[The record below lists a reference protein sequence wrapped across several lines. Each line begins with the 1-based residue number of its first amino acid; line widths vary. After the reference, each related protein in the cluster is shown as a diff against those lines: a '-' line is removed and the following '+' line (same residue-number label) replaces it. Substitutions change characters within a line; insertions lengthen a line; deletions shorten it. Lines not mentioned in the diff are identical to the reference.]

1 MQSGQTF
8 RKILKFDLIVRFR
21 IWISKLRSFRSREG
35 LFDCSEFQCC
45 WSLFWRTPTQRLKDW
60 ISNIVNIMIFR
71 IQSLEFNTRLLY
83 YSVFHGRSYKVTL
96 KFKVW
101 KQIRSM
107 KSIEFW
113 RIDKTATFHWKVL
126 GSVRMDSA
134 NLPSLKNNLIWLES
148 NRLPNWIRTDG
159 SGLLTVACTICSAE
173 QIFCEFR
180 WNAAYN
186 SERSEPYAT
195 ITVRAA
201 LHNLQQVQP
210 MLSV

>member
-83 YSVFHGRSYKVTL
+83 YSLPWKKLQSY
-96 KFKVW
+96 FEI
-101 KQIRSM
+101 Q
-107 KSIEFW
+107 
-113 RIDKTATFHWKVL
+113 
-126 GSVRMDSA
+126 
-134 NLPSLKNNLIWLES
+134 SLKTNSINEV
-148 NRLPNWIRTDG
+148 NWILANRQNGDFSLKSFRLCPNG
-159 SGLLTVACTICSAE
+159 FSELAE
-173 QIFCEFR
+173 
-180 WNAAYN
+180 
-186 SERSEPYAT
+186 SEKQSDLIRVEQTA
-195 ITVRAA
+195 
-201 LHNLQQVQP
+201 
-210 MLSV
+210 